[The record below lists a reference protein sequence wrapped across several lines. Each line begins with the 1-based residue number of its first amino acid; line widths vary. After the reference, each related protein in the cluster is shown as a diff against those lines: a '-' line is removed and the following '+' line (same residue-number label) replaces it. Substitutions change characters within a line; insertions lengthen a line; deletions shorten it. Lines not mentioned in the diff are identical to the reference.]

1 MPRIAEIYR
10 YPVKGLSAEPMERVS
25 IGVGKVIPY
34 DRAYALENGPS
45 TFDPD
50 DPKWTTKNAFLML
63 MRHERLALLHT
74 AFDTET
80 HTLTIRRDG
89 VVVAQGCL
97 DQEDGKRAI
106 ETFFSAFSAEDLR
119 GPVKILNVP
128 GFSFQDTSTGM
139 VVSVINLASVR
150 DLGEKIGAFVHPLR
164 FRANLYVE
172 DLPAWEE
179 YSWIGRAVTIGSM
192 RLVGSKRI
200 DRCAAVNVDPVT
212 AARDF
217 NLPRKL
223 MQIYDSVDCGI
234 YLKVFE
240 AGEFAVGDEI
250 VVGEEMAIPPVPPR
264 PANAP
269 PPPPPPTL
277 ETL

>member
-89 VVVAQGCL
+89 VVVAQGRL
-97 DQEDGKRAI
+97 DQEEGKRAI
-106 ETFFSAFSAEDLR
+106 EAFFSAFSAEDLR

>member
-1 MPRIAEIYR
+1 
-10 YPVKGLSAEPMERVS
+10 
-25 IGVGKVIPY
+25 
-34 DRAYALENGPS
+34 
-45 TFDPD
+45 
-50 DPKWTTKNAFLML
+50 
-63 MRHERLALLHT
+63 
-74 AFDTET
+74 
-80 HTLTIRRDG
+80 
-89 VVVAQGCL
+89 
-97 DQEDGKRAI
+97 
-106 ETFFSAFSAEDLR
+106 
-119 GPVKILNVP
+119 
-128 GFSFQDTSTGM
+128 M

-172 DLPAWEE
+172 GLPAWEE

-250 VVGEEMAIPPVPPR
+250 VVGEEMASPPVPPR

>member
-1 MPRIAEIYR
+1 MAHIAEIYR
-10 YPVKGLSAEPMERVS
+10 YPVKGLSAEPMDRVS
-25 IGVGKVIPY
+25 IGVGEVIPY

-45 TFDPD
+45 TFDPNT
-50 DPKWTTKNAFLML
+50 PEWTTKNAFLML

-80 HTLTIRRDG
+80 HTLTIRKDG
-89 VVVAQGCL
+89 AVVAQARL
-97 DQEDGKRAI
+97 DQEEGRRAI
-106 ETFFSAFSAEDLR
+106 EDFFAEFSAADLR
-119 GPVKILNVP
+119 GPVKILSAS
-128 GFSFQDTSTGM
+128 GFSFQDTSTGR
-139 VVSVINLASVR
+139 VVSVINLESVR
-150 DLGEKIGAFVHPLR
+150 ALGEKIGAFIHPLR

-172 DLPAWEE
+172 GLPAWEE
-179 YSWIGRAVTIGSM
+179 FSWIGRAVTIGSV

-212 AARDF
+212 AARDM
-217 NLPRKL
+217 NLPRRL
-223 MQIYDSVDCGI
+223 MQIYDNVDFGI

-250 VVGEEMAIPPVPPR
+250 VVGEEMSIPPVPPR
-264 PANAP
+264 PASAP

>member
-89 VVVAQGCL
+89 VVLAQGCL
-97 DQEDGKRAI
+97 DQEEGKRAI
-106 ETFFSAFSAEDLR
+106 EAFFSEFSAEDLR
-119 GPVKILNVP
+119 GPLKILNVP

>member
-50 DPKWTTKNAFLML
+50 DPKWTTKNAYLML

-89 VVVAQGCL
+89 VVVAQGRL
-97 DQEDGKRAI
+97 DQEEGKRAI
-106 ETFFSAFSAEDLR
+106 EAFFSAFSAEDLR

>member
-89 VVVAQGCL
+89 VVVAQGRL
-97 DQEDGKRAI
+97 DQEEGKRAI
-106 ETFFSAFSAEDLR
+106 EAFFSEFSVEDLR

>member
-97 DQEDGKRAI
+97 DQEEGKRAI
-106 ETFFSAFSAEDLR
+106 EAFFSAFSAEDLR